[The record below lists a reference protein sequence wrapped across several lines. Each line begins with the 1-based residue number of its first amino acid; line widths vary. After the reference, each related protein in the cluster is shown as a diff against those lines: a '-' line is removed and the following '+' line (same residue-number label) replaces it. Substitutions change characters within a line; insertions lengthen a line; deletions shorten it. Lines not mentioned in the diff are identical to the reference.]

1 MNSPNTGNRN
11 KLLASGECFCPKA
24 ARNESKWSAMFS
36 WFDFDTG
43 CGRPADFGLCDSPN
57 IGLHEAQAHHVYHSH
72 WCLFTTQADWIQV
85 ERENHYIS
93 LYFTSETYP
102 WYPLVAARKSSSL
115 PCWPS
120 SQPVLSVSRG
130 AAALDAD
137 LDFPQTSTDWIRLKF
152 ALYHTHCVLPRISV
166 LDQSTNQSNLW
177 IYYNIFEGSWKFR
190 SQTSDN
196 MDSWKAEVRRVR
208 REKIRRRCRCAKR

>member
-102 WYPLVAARKSSSL
+102 WYPLVSLGSCPEILKSPMLTFIPARPLSVTRCSSL
-115 PCWPS
+115 GCG
-120 SQPVLSVSRG
+120 LG
-130 AAALDAD
+130 L
-137 LDFPQTSTDWIRLKF
+137 STDIHR
-152 ALYHTHCVLPRISV
+152 
-166 LDQSTNQSNLW
+166 LDQIEICALPHSLCLAAYLCSW
-177 IYYNIFEGSWKFR
+177 SIYKSIEFMNIL
-190 SQTSDN
+190 
-196 MDSWKAEVRRVR
+196 
-208 REKIRRRCRCAKR
+208 